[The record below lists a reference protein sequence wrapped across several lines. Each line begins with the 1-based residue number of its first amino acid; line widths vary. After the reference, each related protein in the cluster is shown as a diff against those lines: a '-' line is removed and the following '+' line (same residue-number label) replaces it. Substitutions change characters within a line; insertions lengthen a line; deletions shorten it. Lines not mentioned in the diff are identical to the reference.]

1 MTDKARYLPL
11 GALLLVV
18 ALAACAGVL
27 FTAPPGS
34 TINLIASPPFV
45 ASDGGVSVI
54 TAIVIEPAGTT
65 VSDGTVVLFFTD
77 IGSIEPQ
84 GKTRNGI
91 ARVNFTSDS
100 RSGVAHIQA
109 VSGGSAQTIATSPS
123 STTTPTT
130 VTSAAGGSSGTG
142 SAQIDVPVGNAR
154 VKTVCCIR
162 ADPPRITVSNST
174 HVFARVIDGSGN
186 GIANVPVFFDVVPA
200 SNTGNEFF
208 DIQGPVFT
216 NQSGEAENVLRT
228 RRDSSGIAEV
238 RARAIGGGV
247 EVVSETLPIPVLR

>member
-18 ALAACAGVL
+18 GLAACAGVL

-54 TAIVIEPAGTT
+54 TAIVIEPAGTP

-77 IGSIEPQ
+77 IGQIEPQ

-100 RSGVAHIQA
+100 RSGVATIQA
-109 VSGGSAQTIATSPS
+109 ISGGTAQTIATTPA
-123 STTTPTT
+123 STTTATT
-130 VTSAAGGSSGTG
+130 LPSGGSGGTG
-142 SAQIDVPVGNAR
+142 SATINVTVGNVR
-154 VKTVCCIR
+154 VKAVCCIR

-174 HVFARVIDGSGN
+174 HVFARVIDANGN
-186 GIANVPVFFDVVPA
+186 GIPNVPVFFDIVATTNPG
-200 SNTGNEFF
+200 TEFF

-216 NQSGEAENVLRT
+216 NQSGEAENVMRT
-228 RRDSSGIAEV
+228 RRVTAGTAQV
-238 RARAIGGGV
+238 RARAVGAGV
-247 EVVSETLPIPVLR
+247 EVVSETLQIPIL

>member
-1 MTDKARYLPL
+1 MRGQGPDLL
-11 GALLLVV
+11 GAAGLL
-18 ALAACAGVL
+18 AAMAACAGVL

-34 TINLIASPPFV
+34 SISLIASPPFV

-77 IGSIEPQ
+77 IGTIEPK

-109 VSGGSAQTIATSPS
+109 ISGGSAQTISTTTPS

-130 VTSAAGGSSGTG
+130 TPSSTGGSGGSGQA
-142 SAQIDVPVGNAR
+142 SIDVPVGNVR
-154 VKTVCCIR
+154 VAKVVGLR
-162 ADPPRITVSNST
+162 ADPPRITNSNST
-174 HVFARVIDGSGN
+174 HVFARVIDANGN
-186 GIANVPVFFDVVPA
+186 GIANALVFFDIVATVNPG
-200 SNTGNEFF
+200 SEFF
-208 DIQGPVFT
+208 DVQGPVFT
-216 NQSGEAENVLRT
+216 NQSGEAENVMRT
-228 RRDSSGIAEV
+228 RREAAGTAVV
-238 RARAIGGGV
+238 RARAIGAGV
-247 EVVSETLPIPVLR
+247 EVPSEPLQIPIL